1 MSIEPQKFLCP
12 CGSQVNVKNR
22 VQHEKSQKHM
32 IGMTNA
38 TVVHLNENEP
48 VKEVVKKLSGLSV
61 STGLRNGVVGL
72 DDEFKDEVIKSLR
85 YMMGMLDK
93 IYDGVEGL
101 YDGDEEGDEVDEEQT
116 KN

>member
-22 VQHEKSQKHM
+22 TQHEKSQKHM

-61 STGLRNGVVGL
+61 VGL
-72 DDEFKDEVIKSLR
+72 DDEFKDEVLRSLR

-93 IYDGVEGL
+93 IYEGVEGL
-101 YDGDEEGDEVDEEQT
+101 YDEDGDEEEEEET

>member
-1 MSIEPQKFLCP
+1 MSVEPQKFLCP

-22 VQHEKSQKHM
+22 VQHEKSQKHL

-48 VKEVVKKLSGLSV
+48 VKEVVKKLSGLSGLSGLSV
-61 STGLRNGVVGL
+61 NTG
-72 DDEFKDEVIKSLR
+72 DDEFKDEVIRSLR
-85 YMMGMLDK
+85 YMMGMLAK

-101 YDGDEEGDEVDEEQT
+101 YDEDGDEEEEEET

>member
-1 MSIEPQKFLCP
+1 MSVEPQKFLCP

-22 VQHEKSQKHM
+22 AQHEKSQKHM

-61 STGLRNGVVGL
+61 STN
-72 DDEFKDEVIKSLR
+72 DDEFKKQVITHLEYILEVLA
-85 YMMGMLDK
+85 K

-101 YDGDEEGDEVDEEQT
+101 YDEDGDEEEEEET

>member
-1 MSIEPQKFLCP
+1 MSVEPQKFLCP

-22 VQHEKSQKHM
+22 TQHEKSQKHI

-48 VKEVVKKLSGLSV
+48 VKEVVKKLSGMSV
-61 STGLRNGVVGL
+61 STN
-72 DDEFKDEVIKSLR
+72 DDDFKDEVIKSLR

-93 IYDGVEGL
+93 IYEGIEGL
-101 YDGDEEGDEVDEEQT
+101 YDDGDEEGDEVDEEEET

>member
-1 MSIEPQKFLCP
+1 
-12 CGSQVNVKNR
+12 
-22 VQHEKSQKHM
+22 M

-38 TVVHLNENEP
+38 TVVSLNENEP

-61 STGLRNGVVGL
+61 STGL
-72 DDEFKDEVIKSLR
+72 DDEFKKQVITHLEYILEVLA
-85 YMMGMLDK
+85 K

-101 YDGDEEGDEVDEEQT
+101 YDEDGGDEEEEEEET